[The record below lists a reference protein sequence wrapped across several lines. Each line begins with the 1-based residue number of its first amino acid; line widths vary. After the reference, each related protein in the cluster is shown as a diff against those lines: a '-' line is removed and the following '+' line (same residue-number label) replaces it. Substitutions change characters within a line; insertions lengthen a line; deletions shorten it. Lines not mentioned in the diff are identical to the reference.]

1 MEINEENCKPFGNS
15 RKVMKLWIITLQIKL
30 KKQNKQTNK
39 QNNLPTLT
47 VSCEKWGCLIRNK
60 TKNKTK
66 IIIVII
72 TITIITITIKRRKR
86 QRSVLKN

>member
-86 QRSVLKN
+86 KKSVLKN